1 VELPWTLP
9 QDHTLFTLLRH
20 RDIEVWLCQVERLR
34 DAAGL
39 IQPLTHP
46 DPGYL
51 GERRNERLYEAFLDR
66 MAEQA
71 DLWNALPR
79 DIARWWRHRDRAETW
94 SPAGYGTASLTTEGR
109 LVFEAP
115 R

>member
-1 VELPWTLP
+1 VELPWTLT

-20 RDIEVWLCQVERLR
+20 RDIELWLDQVKRLR

-39 IQPLTHP
+39 IQALTHP

-51 GERRNERLYEAFLDR
+51 GEPQNARLYEAFLDR

-71 DLWNALPR
+71 DVWNALPR
-79 DIARWWRHRDRAETW
+79 EIARWWRQRDSAETW
-94 SPAGYGTASLTTEGR
+94 TSADYGTVSLTDEGR
-109 LVFEAP
+109 VIFQAP
-115 R
+115 A